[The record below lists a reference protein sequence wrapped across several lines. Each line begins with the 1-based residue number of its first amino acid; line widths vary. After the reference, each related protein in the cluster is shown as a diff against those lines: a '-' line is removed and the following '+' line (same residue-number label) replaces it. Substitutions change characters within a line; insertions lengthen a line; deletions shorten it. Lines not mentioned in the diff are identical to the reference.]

1 MKHLELGTDKEL
13 VIALSNSSTDAF
25 KYLFDR
31 YSQKLYHFVL
41 SYLKSPSESEEII
54 QEVFIKIWENRGKLD
69 SEKSFKSYL
78 FTIAFNGIKRHFN
91 KKMQEEKYK
100 HDLIE
105 WISDDRPDVEVK
117 VEFEKLIEK
126 LDRLIADFP
135 EKRRVIFIQRKKE
148 GKSINEIAEL
158 LAISPKTVKNH
169 ITEGMNSL
177 RKSFEEE
184 DLSALLFYVLFIS

>member
-1 MKHLELGTDKEL
+1 MQFKDDKEL
-13 VIALSNSSTDAF
+13 VIGLSNDSTQDF
-25 KYLFDR
+25 KCLFDR

-41 SYLKSPSESEEII
+41 SYLKSPDESEEIV
-54 QEVFIKIWENRGKLD
+54 QEVFLKIWENRSKLD

-78 FTIAFNGIKRHFN
+78 FTIAFNAIRRYFN

-105 WISDDRPDVEVK
+105 WISDDRPEVEDK

-126 LDRLIADFP
+126 LDSLIAEFP
-135 EKRRVIFIQRKKE
+135 EKRRIIFIQRKKE
-148 GKSINEIAEL
+148 GKSINEIAESL
-158 LAISPKTVKNH
+158 GISPKTVKNQ

-177 RKSFEEE
+177 RKSFEEQ
-184 DLSALLFYVLFIS
+184 DLSALLFYFLFIS